1 MGDGEIE
8 VEGKYEIKKQ
18 KLILKIPD
26 DEPTFP
32 TISFRG
38 ENLVLGEESWAEFKK
53 VKANSSSPPRLLV
66 GLPLPRIKKVRFA
79 AFLKLPE
86 SAIDQFA
93 DFSR

>member
-26 DEPTFP
+26 GEPTFP

-53 VKANSSSPPRLLV
+53 VEAKKEAEEPKQKA
-66 GLPLPRIKKVRFA
+66 
-79 AFLKLPE
+79 
-86 SAIDQFA
+86 D
-93 DFSR
+93 D